1 MQYPPPPMPSNIA
14 PRGPWGRGLLVGLLL
29 AGGCQAAKKSPT
41 GPQPEV
47 AAAPSAPT
55 PVTRPAAPP
64 EPAPTAEPVKPPPA
78 TQPAPEP
85 AAPAGPTA
93 LTDAERAAFLA
104 GEEERIYSKR
114 EHFTVSNEF
123 RHDLWF
129 PYVKDL
135 GGVYI
140 GVASDQNYTLMAVAR
155 SELGYLIDLDRQV
168 VNLHR
173 VYMALIA
180 ASPDAATFLG
190 RFAAGKAVVDE
201 TRALLEAALADMTP
215 RDRSDALAFL
225 ETNRDALR
233 DYLIKVGKTRQGE
246 QGVTW
251 LADPALYE
259 YVRQMVLQ
267 GRLRPINGNLLGK
280 KAMATITASVTALG
294 KKVGILYISNAEE
307 YLYYTPQFASN
318 VRALPAADDGV
329 VLRTI
334 HSRFEGWEA
343 APGDWRWN
351 WQVQPLTDFQE
362 RLGDKKNVG
371 RNAMLERAIKDGS
384 IERVSR
390 GVSIFKKKGAAPA
403 TPAATP
409 TVD

>member
-1 MQYPPPPMPSNIA
+1 MPMNIPQA
-14 PRGPWGRGLLVGLLL
+14 GPRGITGLWLAGLLL
-29 AGGCQAAKKSPT
+29 AGGCQAAKKTPT

-47 AAAPSAPT
+47 AAAPTAPAPAAEAPT
-55 PVTRPAAPP
+55 QVKPAEAEVAQAPAQPAESAQPAA
-64 EPAPTAEPVKPPPA
+64 TAQA
-78 TQPAPEP
+78 T
-85 AAPAGPTA
+85 GMSA
-93 LTDAERAAFLA
+93 LTEAERAAFLA
-104 GEEERIYSKR
+104 GDEERIYSKR

-129 PYVKDL
+129 PYVKDV

-180 ASPDAATFLG
+180 ASPDAASFLG
-190 RFAAGKAVVDE
+190 RFAAARTTVSE
-201 TRALLEAALADMTP
+201 TTALLETALADMSP
-215 RDRSDALAFL
+215 RDRSDALAFVD
-225 ETNRDALR
+225 TNREALR
-233 DYLIKVGKTRQGE
+233 DYLNKVGKVRQGE
-246 QGVTW
+246 QGGTW
-251 LADPALYE
+251 LSDPALYE

-267 GRLRPINGNLLGK
+267 GRLRPLNGNLLGK

-294 KKVGILYISNAEE
+294 KKVGVLYLSNAEE
-307 YLYYTPQFASN
+307 YLFYTPQFAGN
-318 VRALPAADDGV
+318 VRALPAADAGV

-351 WQVQPLTDFQE
+351 WQVQPLVDFQA
-362 RLGDKKNVG
+362 RLGDRKNVG
-371 RNAMLERAIKDGS
+371 RNAMLERAIKEGAID
-384 IERVSR
+384 RVSR
-390 GVSIFKKKGAAPA
+390 GVSVFKKKGAAPVVPA
-403 TPAATP
+403 PAA
-409 TVD
+409 VD